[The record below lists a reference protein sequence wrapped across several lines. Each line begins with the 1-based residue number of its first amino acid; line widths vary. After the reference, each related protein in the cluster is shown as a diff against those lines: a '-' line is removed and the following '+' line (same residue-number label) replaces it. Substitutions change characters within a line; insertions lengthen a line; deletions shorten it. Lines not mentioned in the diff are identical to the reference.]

1 MKKIIRITES
11 DLARIV
17 RRVISENKNS
27 DIFSK
32 DKCYDANGK
41 EIPCHNEDNPK
52 ELPEVKI
59 MVIKLKQGPHNPDG
73 ILGIKY
79 NSETGE
85 IMDATDGTVVIE
97 WQKNKT
103 IDELAAYLRRNKL
116 IKRSQ
121 KRNIQKKY

>member
-1 MKKIIRITES
+1 MKRIIRLTES

-27 DIFSK
+27 DIFSE
-32 DKCYDANGK
+32 DKCYDSNGK
-41 EIPCHNEDNPK
+41 KTPCHNEDNPN
-52 ELPEVKI
+52 EITGVSLI
-59 MVIKLKQGPHNPDG
+59 VIKLKQGPHNPDG